1 MISEVVVVN
10 MLINKCPSCQAGLEI
25 SVLRCPQCGLE
36 LKNKFELSPFDRL
49 SKENVNFLITFLRN
63 RGNMKNLQA
72 ELQLS
77 YPAAKKKLDEL
88 LAALDIRS
96 NEAAQEKA
104 KEIDVSRITID
115 RSSTKASEIIKTKL
129 IETGGR
135 AMVRLY
141 NGELRE
147 ITVCQNGKDFLCPEL
162 IPYPYEVFDAIVD
175 LLLRSPGC
183 RAKKGNARNYKLGEP
198 GCDETTVAGTVLTFM
213 GKKPGESGLDPV
225 FLLAAVLDWAGIAT
239 NGRGEIALTA
249 DYRSKL

>member
-1 MISEVVVVN
+1 MS

-25 SVLRCPQCGLE
+25 SVLQCPQCGLE
-36 LKNKFELSPFDRL
+36 LKNRFELSPFDRL
-49 SKENVNFLITFLRN
+49 SKENFDFLMAFLRN

-72 ELQLS
+72 ELQSS

-96 NEAAQEKA
+96 NEVAQEEA
-104 KEIDVSRITID
+104 EEIDVSRIAVD
-115 RSSTKASEIIKTKL
+115 RNSTKASEIIKTKL
-129 IETGGR
+129 IEDGGR

-147 ITVCQNGKDFLCPEL
+147 ITACRNGKEFLCPQL
-162 IPYPYEVFDAIVD
+162 IPYSYEVFDAIVD

-183 RAKKGNARNYKLGEP
+183 KARKGNARNYRLGEP

-213 GKKPGESGLDPV
+213 GKRPGESGLDPV
-225 FLLAAVLDWAGIAT
+225 FLLAAVLEWAGIAK

-249 DYRSKL
+249 TYRSRL